1 MPVKGID
8 EEKCSG
14 CGQCINDCPSLN
26 FSIDDGKRKAVFSP
40 LACMGC
46 GHCIAICP
54 EDAIIYKSMKGEALS
69 FGSALDPS
77 TLISDETM
85 YRLMRAKRSV
95 RQYKKKKI
103 PKEDIEKIIDIMR
116 YAPTGSNIRQLK
128 CLVISNDEKIKT
140 LGNAVSNALKSSM
153 PAAYTGMFDRKKE
166 IGIEPIFF
174 SAPHVLILHSN
185 NLGDNV
191 NAAIAITYG
200 MLYAETL
207 GISSCWNGLSYAVL
221 ASSPEVRK
229 EIAGINDKVLA
240 VMTIGYPAVKYVRA
254 PPRPPIRTKG
264 LKDLE

>member
-14 CGQCINDCPSLN
+14 CGQCLNECPTLN
-26 FSIDDGKRKAVFSP
+26 FRMDEGKKKAVFSP

-54 EDAIIYKSMKGEALS
+54 EDAIIYKGMKDEALS
-69 FGSALDPS
+69 FGGVLDPS
-77 TLISDETM
+77 TLIQHDTM
-85 YRLMRAKRSV
+85 YRFMRAKRSV

-103 PKEDIEKIIDIMR
+103 PKEELEKIIDIMR
-116 YAPTGSNIRQLK
+116 YAPTGSNIRQMK
-128 CLVISNDEKIKT
+128 CLVISDDEKIKT
-140 LGNAVSNALKSSM
+140 LGDAVSNALKSSM

-166 IGIEPIFF
+166 GGIEPIFF
-174 SAPHVLILHSN
+174 GAPHVLILHSS
-185 NLGDNV
+185 NLGDSM

-221 ASSPEVRK
+221 ASNPEVRK
-229 EIAGINDKVLA
+229 DIAGINDKVLA
-240 VMTIGYPAVKYVRA
+240 VMTVGYSAVKYTRA

-264 LKDLE
+264 LKELD